1 MDAEQ
6 GGYWTR
12 MTQRRYSRRTL
23 MRGALLAGAGMS
35 TAALLA
41 CKGTTT
47 TSSTSSNKASG
58 TPAAQ
63 VPAGSLSQFDKRTG
77 AEPKGPPVKGGTL
90 NWYLTGNPPNL
101 DPTQNVSV
109 NDTYVAGAVLS
120 RVFRYKTP
128 WDIAQSF
135 NLETEPDLAQSAESA
150 DGVTWTVKLRPGL
163 KFQNIAPVSGHPVE
177 AEDIKQSFIKN
188 TSPKAV
194 NAGNLSFVD
203 PNQITTPDKQT
214 VVFKLKY
221 PFAPFASSAL
231 ASPFNSWV
239 FPREGATEQ
248 YDTAKKLI
256 GSGPWLI
263 DQVTPDVAV
272 TFKRNPDFYEQGQPY
287 VDAVRAAILP
297 DANARIAQFTG
308 GHLDYLS
315 GVLANDVPTIQ
326 QQNAK
331 AEVIKAITT
340 GNGVMFYNL
349 GDPKSPMQDIRLR
362 QALSLM
368 IDRDAYAKASGFK
381 TGEYVQTF
389 SVPPNVGKWAAMAE
403 DYPADTLQWYK
414 YDPQKAK
421 QLFQAAGGD
430 KLNMKEIYPAGN
442 PADPQLGVQGQTAFS
457 MLKQLPWGNFSY
469 VTVDYNREWINGGK
483 GFGYAGGG
491 IPVDSMGWWGWAGRP
506 TVDEYLSS
514 YIAAS
519 GSVNME
525 HLDDPQIQKLLDK
538 ARSTLN
544 DDERVNAYKDVQRY
558 IASKVYFLMGCVNGP
573 GTTFVAPHAQNYRFG
588 DTTAPGIS
596 NWAQM
601 WVTQ

>member
-1 MDAEQ
+1 MRSDQ
-6 GGYWTR
+6 DNYWSR
-12 MTQRRYSRRTL
+12 MTQRRYSRRAV
-23 MRGALLAGAGMS
+23 MRGALLAGASM
-35 TAALLA
+35 TAAAALA
-41 CKGTTT
+41 CKGSTT
-47 TSSTSSNKASG
+47 TSSSSKASS

-63 VPAGSLSQFDKRTG
+63 ASAGSLSKFDTRTG
-77 AEPKGPPVKGGTL
+77 SEPKGQPVKGGTL

-120 RVFRYKTP
+120 RVFRYQTP
-128 WDIAQSF
+128 WDVSQSF
-135 NLETEPDLAQSAESA
+135 NLDTQPDLAQSAESSDA
-150 DGVTWTVKLRPGL
+150 ITWMVKLRPNL
-163 KFQNIAPVSGHPVE
+163 NFQNTAPVNGHAVE

-203 PNQITTPDKQT
+203 PNQIQTPDKQT
-214 VVFKLKY
+214 VIFKLKY

-231 ASPFNSWV
+231 ASPFNSWI
-239 FPREGATEQ
+239 FPREGATGQ
-248 YDTAKKLI
+248 FDTATKLI
-256 GSGPWLI
+256 GSGPWML
-263 DQVTPDVAV
+263 DQLTPDVAV
-272 TFKRNPDFYEQGQPY
+272 TFKRNPNFFEQGQPY
-287 VDAVRAAILP
+287 VDSVRAAILP

-308 GHLDYLS
+308 GHLDYLA
-315 GVLANDVPTIQ
+315 GVLANDVPTVQ
-326 QQNAK
+326 KENPK
-331 AEVIKAITT
+331 AEVLKAITT

-368 IDRDAYAKASGFK
+368 IDRDAYAKASGF
-381 TGEYVQTF
+381 TPGEYVQTF

-421 QLFQAAGGD
+421 QLFLAAGGD

-442 PADPQLGVQGQTAFS
+442 PADPQLGVQAQTVFS
-457 MLKQLPWGNFSY
+457 MLKALPWANFSY

-506 TVDEYLSS
+506 TADEYISG

-525 HLDDPQIQKLLDK
+525 HLNDPQIETLLNK
-538 ARSTLN
+538 ARATLN
-544 DDERVNAYKDVQRY
+544 EDDRVNAYKDVQRY

-573 GTTFVAPHAQNYRFG
+573 GDTFVAQRAQNYRLG
-588 DTTAPGIS
+588 DTTAPGLS

-601 WVTQ
+601 WLTQ